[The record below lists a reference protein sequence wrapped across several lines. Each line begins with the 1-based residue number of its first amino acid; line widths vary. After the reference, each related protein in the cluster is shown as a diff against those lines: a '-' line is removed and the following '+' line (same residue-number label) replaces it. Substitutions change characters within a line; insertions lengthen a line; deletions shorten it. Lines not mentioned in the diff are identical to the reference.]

1 MLKVIEEQDKK
12 IEKLSERGDAT
23 NNLDIGVRLDS
34 IQKQIVEAEARQKKA
49 CTEALSND
57 QDSKKD
63 RNIWSMY
70 SGPILHT
77 DTGKYCQNLKTW
89 RKSDF

>member
-34 IQKQIVEAEARQKKA
+34 IQKQIVEVEARQKKA
-49 CTEALSND
+49 CTEAR
-57 QDSKKD
+57 KKLAKGVD
-63 RNIWSMY
+63 ERNRWFNTT
-70 SGPILHT
+70 L
-77 DTGKYCQNLKTW
+77 
-89 RKSDF
+89 R